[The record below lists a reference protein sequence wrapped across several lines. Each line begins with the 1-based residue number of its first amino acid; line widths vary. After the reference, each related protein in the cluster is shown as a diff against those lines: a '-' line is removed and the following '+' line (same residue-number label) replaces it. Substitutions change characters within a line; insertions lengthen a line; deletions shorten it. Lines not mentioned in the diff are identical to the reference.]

1 VDESLSAQ
9 WFDPLFRADAMRRVF
24 SDRGRL
30 QGILDF
36 EAALARAQARAGP
49 VPAAAAVAIA
59 GQCRAE
65 LFDSAALS
73 RATAIAGNSAIPII
87 NELTRLVAAANP
99 AAANYVHWG
108 ATSQDAMDTGLVLQ
122 LRQGLDLIEADARQL
137 CAALAKA
144 AAEHKE
150 TPIAGRT
157 WLQHAAPT
165 TFGLKV
171 AGWLCA
177 AARHLERLRAV
188 RPRALAVQ
196 LGGAAGTLAA
206 LGDDAERTT
215 SLLAQE
221 LGLRPAEM
229 PWHAH
234 RDRLVEVAVT
244 LGLLVGSLGKMAR
257 DIALMTQSEVAEVAE
272 PAAPGRGGSSSMP
285 QKRNPVGCAA
295 VLAAATRIPALVSV
309 LLSAMTQEHERGL
322 GGWQAEWETVPEI
335 LLLTSGALSQMRQ
348 VVAGLRVDSQRMRAN
363 LDATRGLIYAEAVS
377 TALARAIGHAAAHQL
392 VERACRHA
400 LEKSRHLQEVVSGDA
415 EITEH
420 LSAAELKTLFDPQ
433 QHVRAAARLVDR
445 ALAAAWGNIPS
456 SPTEGVSCPS
466 QK

>member
-36 EAALARAQARAGP
+36 EAALARAQAGAG
-49 VPAAAAVAIA
+49 VIPAAAAEAIA
-59 GQCRAE
+59 EQCRAE
-65 LFDSAALS
+65 LFDLAALS
-73 RATAIAGNSAIPII
+73 QATAIAGNSAIPVI
-87 NELTRLVAAANP
+87 NELTRFVAAANP
-99 AAANYVHWG
+99 AAAGYVHWG

-137 CAALAKA
+137 CVALAKA

-177 AARHLERLRAV
+177 VARHLERLRAV
-188 RPRALAVQ
+188 RPRALALQ

-221 LGLRPAEM
+221 LGLRPAET

-234 RDRLVEVAVT
+234 RDRLVEVGVT

-272 PAAPGRGGSSSMP
+272 PSAPGRGGSSSMP
-285 QKRNPVGCAA
+285 QKRNPVGCAT
-295 VLAAATRIPALVSV
+295 VLAAATRLPALVAV

-348 VVAGLRVDSQRMRAN
+348 VLVGLRVDAARMRAN

-377 TALARAIGHAAAHQL
+377 TALARAIGHAAAHQR
-392 VERACRHA
+392 VEHACRDA
-400 LEKSRHLQEVVSGDA
+400 LAKGRHLQEAVLDDA
-415 EITEH
+415 EITGH
-420 LSAAELKTLFDPQ
+420 LSAAELKSLFDPQ
-433 QHVRAAARLVDR
+433 RHVRAAARLVDQ
-445 ALAAAWGNIPS
+445 ALAAAWGNLAS
-456 SPTEGVSCPS
+456 LPTEGVSCPS